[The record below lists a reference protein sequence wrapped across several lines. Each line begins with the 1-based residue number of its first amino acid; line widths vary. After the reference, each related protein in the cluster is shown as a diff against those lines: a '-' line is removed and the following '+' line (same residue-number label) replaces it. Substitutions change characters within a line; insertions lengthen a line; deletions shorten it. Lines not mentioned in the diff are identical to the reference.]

1 MTAIE
6 PTRTDDDAA
15 MRLKDC
21 TARARRVQAA
31 VRRNVPKQI
40 ANVLSELIA
49 SRGYAQVQSNEDLSA
64 AWGEAA
70 GPLAKFTRA
79 VGIRRG
85 KLEVI
90 ATSSTL
96 LQELRLQEHDLLA
109 RLGQLLPHER
119 ITGLKL
125 KSGAIN

>member
-1 MTAIE
+1 MT
-6 PTRTDDDAA
+6 TNQLRTDDDADQ
-15 MRLKDC
+15 RLGDFS
-21 TARARRVQAA
+21 ARAGRVQSA
-31 VRRNVPKQI
+31 VRRRGPKQI

-49 SRGYAQVQSNEDLSA
+49 SRGYAQVQSNEALEA
-64 AWGEAA
+64 AWQEAA

-79 VGIRRG
+79 VGMRRG

-109 RLGQLLPHER
+109 RLSQLLPHER
-119 ITGLKL
+119 ISGLKL
-125 KSGAIN
+125 KTGAIQ